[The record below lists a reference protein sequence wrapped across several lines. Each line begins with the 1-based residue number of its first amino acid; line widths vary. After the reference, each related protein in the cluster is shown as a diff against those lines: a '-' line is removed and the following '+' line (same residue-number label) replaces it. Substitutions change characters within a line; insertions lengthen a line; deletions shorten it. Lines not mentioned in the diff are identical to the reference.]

1 MAEPISVV
9 IIGSGPAGYTAAI
22 YAARAGLRTQL
33 YEGIQ
38 PGGQLTYTSTVENYP
53 GYAQGVSGP
62 QMMLDFRQ
70 QAERFGTHIC
80 AANVT
85 EVDFSVYPFVVKAD
99 SQDEVLAK
107 TLIIATGASA
117 KWLGLPAEQRLQ
129 GRGISSCAI
138 CDGFLFKDQ
147 DVAVVGGGDTA
158 AEEAIYLAN
167 MCTRVHVFVRR
178 GQMRASA
185 IMQQRVMQKPN
196 IQMHW
201 HTEVVDIQGK
211 EEVEGVQV
219 IDRLTQVQTYIPI
232 QCLFV
237 AVGHQPN
244 TSLFSPHIDQDAQG
258 YIRTVPGSTQ
268 TNQKGVFAAGD
279 VQDPIYRQAVTAAG
293 TGCMAAL
300 EAERFLAATAG

>member
-1 MAEPISVV
+1 MPEPISIV

-22 YAARAGLRTQL
+22 YAARAGLSTLL

-38 PGGQLTYTSTVENYP
+38 PGGQLTYTTTVENYP

-62 QMMLDFRQ
+62 QMMLDFRH
-70 QAERFGTHIC
+70 QAERFGTQLC

-85 EVDFSVYPFVVKAD
+85 AVDFEAYPFVVTAD
-99 SQDEVLAK
+99 NQTHVLAK
-107 TLIIATGASA
+107 ALIIATGASA
-117 KWLGLPAEQRLQ
+117 KWLGLPAEERLQ

-158 AEEAIYLAN
+158 AEEAVYLAN
-167 MCTRVHVFVRR
+167 MCKRVYLLVRR
-178 GQMRASA
+178 GQMRAST

-196 IQMHW
+196 IHIHW
-201 HTEVVDIQGK
+201 HTEVVDIQGA

-219 IDRLTQVQTYIPI
+219 IDRLTQVQSYLPI

-237 AVGHQPN
+237 AIGHQPN
-244 TSLFSPHIDQDAQG
+244 TSIFAPHIAQDAQG

-268 TNQKGVFAAGD
+268 TNRKGVFAAGD
-279 VQDPIYRQAVTAAG
+279 VQDPTYRQAVTAAG

-300 EAERFLAATAG
+300 EAERFLAATEM

>member
-1 MAEPISVV
+1 MAEPIPVV

-38 PGGQLTYTSTVENYP
+38 PGGQLIYTSTVENYP
-53 GYAQGVSGP
+53 GYAQGISGP

-70 QAERFGTHIC
+70 QAERFGTQIC

-85 EVDFSVYPFVVKAD
+85 SVDFSAYPFVVKAD
-99 SQDEVLAK
+99 SQDEVSAK

-196 IQMHW
+196 IQIHW
-201 HTEVVDIQGK
+201 HTEVVDIQGE

-219 IDRLTQVQTYIPI
+219 IDRLTQVQTYIPV

-237 AVGHQPN
+237 AIGHQPN